1 MEAKRCILSYKDAQP
16 IEQHLQVE
24 DLPLESTWNSDSRHN
39 CPVTNYT
46 NPWQDPR
53 ATQAKFLQD
62 LNLHAIF
69 CLFFVLFQGLYM
81 WLSAQ

>member
-46 NPWQDPR
+46 NP
-53 ATQAKFLQD
+53 
-62 LNLHAIF
+62 
-69 CLFFVLFQGLYM
+69 
-81 WLSAQ
+81 